1 MARTITIDV
10 AGYAVEA
17 PVIKS
22 SYSDETV
29 VMSLNGNQELTE
41 HCAQKLLPYLDG
53 CDVIL
58 STESKGLALANSLSR
73 LLGFPRFAVAKKSN
87 KIYILEGLAISI
99 RTDKGRIQN
108 LRLDQKDVDLL
119 RGKRVAIV
127 DPVMSTGATLAGME
141 KLIVKAG
148 GSVHSRNFVVVRES
162 SPLRKDVNYLGILP
176 DLD

>member
-10 AGYAVEA
+10 AGYPVDA
-17 PVIKS
+17 PIIKS
-22 SYSDETV
+22 SYADETV

-41 HCAQKLLPYLDG
+41 HCANKLLPYLDG

-73 LLGFPRFAVAKKSN
+73 LLGFPRFAVAKKSSR
-87 KIYILEGLAISI
+87 IYILEGLSISI
-99 RTDKGRIQN
+99 RTERGKIQN
-108 LRLDQKDVDLL
+108 IRLDQKDVDLL
-119 RGKRVAIV
+119 RGKKVAIV

-141 KLIVKAG
+141 KLVTKAG
-148 GSVHSRNFVVVRES
+148 GVVHSRNFVVVRES
-162 SPLRKDVNYLGILP
+162 SPLRSDVNYLGVLP